1 MSSADEE
8 LELLERVFFRICSG
22 SDENLESSVCKFL
35 TPVLLKIASPHEAVR
50 NKVTELC
57 VHISK
62 RLKSRPLIQLPV
74 EALLEQF
81 MDPSTPSVISNVS
94 VVYLKMGYQRLPPS
108 KQAELIPK
116 IVNALD
122 KKSQEHSDILVMLII
137 SALGHV
143 QWPRDPVMCVNH
155 IAPNEK
161 PKLLLEALLDV
172 LLMPYGWKN
181 QTFEAPPGLSVYA
194 LKRIVSNLDFEK
206 VPLEK
211 VKQSALKCVTS
222 GMYKPEET
230 LCHLVASSADQWSS
244 VSTIA
249 NNELDIFLRS
259 GLDWSNP
266 TMLLPLY
273 QLYLGVPNNNDS
285 DKSRAP
291 ADLRLKLKILP
302 QMAKARGKG
311 IIWPICIKV
320 VFDAL
325 YGETNVN
332 IATKLI
338 SLGLNFCSVMIEQS
352 DAANLRA
359 VARIL
364 LDSGLQ
370 QLVPL
375 LKGSTL
381 QEKIYQIIGQLV
393 LKVPDLVK
401 NDLTLLSRLFNII
414 SQEEDKEVQVV
425 VRETL
430 VSMVTAYSASD
441 LLLAF
446 LATQVKAP
454 SYFTRLVALRYLS
467 TVFPADHMD
476 ARFWILT
483 TTGDVMAEVATQG
496 LKALYGPGFRPGN
509 KWKPI
514 PSQALTLPDF
524 SKMAI
529 VVQDKI
535 EQKKSNPSS
544 RVTVNK
550 LTLPF
555 DVTTYS
561 HVMAYLRLCL
571 LHAAGIELAKD
582 QDYSVIDTAA
592 PIGKYLRK
600 NLIKNSKPDDSIT
613 AYLNMNFELLE
624 AQPGVVPLHCILECC
639 GSTPEVFVP
648 MYVSKMALVKNLL
661 KSSQGEI
668 RELCA
673 MLYAVLLAY
682 GCEQMEFETEFQS
695 LIDILD
701 SGGKDLE
708 HLHGCLLAL
717 GNAIDRCC
725 ISQRIS
731 KDWPLLKKSVFS
743 TLPYLEHSHHMLIG
757 ASSNAIALISHSV
770 LLPLE
775 DVETSQSMKSSSV
788 GRLDV
793 LKKLLAIAK
802 NPSYPFQVVEEAY
815 GAIGYLCLNQEFT
828 YRDFVLNSFIESAKE
843 TKAVDVH
850 ICVGKV
856 LVNCVLGPASLS
868 ARNAWLQTGDEFTP
882 SPTLVNDA
890 NKMID
895 GSLNL
900 LLEKT
905 LPMPHPNSRQAC
917 CIWLFAI
924 LKNCINHEAVKN
936 RLISIQTAFFDLLS
950 ENNDVV
956 QDVAS
961 KGLAMV
967 YESGSEDMRQQLIKM
982 LVDQLTQ
989 GRRTVAQVT
998 QDTEIFEKG
1007 ALGTTPT
1014 GENLST
1020 YRELCSL
1027 ASDLNQPDLIYK
1039 FMHLANHNA
1048 TWTSKMGAA
1057 FGFSTI
1063 AAAAGKQL
1071 GEHKG
1076 KIIPKLYRYQFDP
1089 TPKVQNSMAAIW
1101 QALVPES
1108 TKTVDQYHKEIFQ
1121 DLIQNLTSGQWRVRI
1136 SCCLALSDFL
1146 VTGGKRVFQD
1156 CIDMM
1161 PELWGQLF
1169 RVMDDV
1175 HDGTRQAA
1183 TNTMKTVS
1191 KLCIQCC
1198 ENKDGKSG
1206 ELMLKT
1212 LLPMLLSSINN
1223 QVRAVRAVSIKT
1235 ISLLVKSAGVQ
1246 LKPHLSKLIP
1256 TLLEATSELHES
1268 LFTQNVNDAQTEGLM
1283 DNVGSIV
1290 IKSHF
1295 KLDQIL
1301 YSSNRPSK
1309 AAHLKMYQK
1318 VFYSN
1323 LCVHFI
1329 DGEVL
1334 ADMLPR
1340 LVELLKT
1347 SGNFAS
1353 RVATA
1358 NFLTLLCH
1366 HMTVDKLQ
1374 PHVGKLL
1381 GVLVTGLSDKNR
1393 TVRRTYA
1400 GCIGQL
1406 AKAAKDSSLDKLVV
1420 KLKTI
1425 YLEKEDDNIRQ
1436 AVGLAFHSLVQNH
1449 QEEAKAR
1456 AETILPL
1463 VFFAMHT
1470 KTDKNVAYE
1479 TILYLIFAP
1488 LSDENVWEDM
1498 WLEVS
1503 GGTDGLLKYVDDV
1516 LQLLEDTLQS
1526 SSWPVRA
1533 QSARAMKTIAEK
1545 IGKSIDQ
1552 TKQDRVVD
1560 LLVQALQGRTWDG
1573 KEHILTALAT
1583 FCTNCPTLKDSNKV
1597 ETITRD
1603 VLKECKKSN
1612 LLYRKQA
1619 LITIGVIVE
1628 ALNVDKFE
1636 EIYILVEEILGK
1648 GAEKGD
1654 DSMDDVDDDNKKEHT
1669 ALREAAFETLGKA
1682 WPQNEKTQA
1691 QYREKVIVQCVSC
1704 LQCNTRSVQ
1713 VSIMSSVINYID
1725 KLTLL
1730 SGKGLNDTESKELK
1744 VILSHIMEAL
1754 SYSLSIPKHT
1764 RLRKEALNVMITLGK
1779 RLKDMEWKEDLKKI
1793 GKIFSDLSHDL
1804 TQDNSPEVKTRV
1816 IDIKDFFKNLE

>member
-22 SDENLESSVCKFL
+22 SDDNLESSVCKFL

-50 NKVTELC
+50 SKVTELC

-94 VVYLKMGYQRLPPS
+94 LIYLKMGYQRLPPS

-116 IVNALD
+116 IVSSLD
-122 KKSQEHSDILVMLII
+122 KKSQEHSDILVMLVVG
-137 SALGHV
+137 ALGHV
-143 QWPRDPVMCVNH
+143 QWPRDPAMCVNH

-194 LKRIVSNLDFEK
+194 LKRIVGNLDFEK

-222 GMYKPEET
+222 GMYKPEEI

-259 GLDWSNP
+259 GLDWSNA

-273 QLYLGVPNNNDS
+273 QLYLGVPNSDS

-375 LKGSTL
+375 LKGSPL

-414 SQEEDKEVQVV
+414 SQEEDKQIQVV

-430 VSMVTAYSASD
+430 VSMVSAYSASD

-467 TVFPADHMD
+467 SVFPADHMD

-483 TTGDVMAEVATQG
+483 TTGDVMQEVATQG
-496 LKALYGPGFRPGN
+496 LKALYGPGFRPGT

-524 SKMAI
+524 SKMSI

-535 EQKKSNPSS
+535 DQKKSNPSS

-550 LTLPF
+550 VSLPF
-555 DVTTYS
+555 DVATYT

-571 LHAAGIELAKD
+571 MHAAEIELAKD

-600 NLIKNSKPDDSIT
+600 NLIRDSKPDDSIT

-648 MYVSKMALVKNLL
+648 MYVSKMILVKNLL

-668 RELCA
+668 RELSA
-673 MLYAVLLAY
+673 MLYAVLIAH

-717 GNAIDRCC
+717 GSAIDRCY
-725 ISQRIS
+725 IGQRIT
-731 KDWPLLKKSVFS
+731 KDWPLLKKSVFAA
-743 TLPYLEHSHHMLIG
+743 LPYLEHSHHMLVG
-757 ASSNAIALISHSV
+757 ASCNAIALISHSV

-788 GRLDV
+788 GRMDV

-815 GAIGYLCLNQEFT
+815 GAIGYLCLNQEFS

-856 LVNCVLGPASLS
+856 LVNCVLGPASS
-868 ARNAWLQTGDEFTP
+868 AARNAWLQTSDEFTP
-882 SPTLVNDA
+882 PPALVKDA

-895 GSLNL
+895 DSLNL

-917 CIWLFAI
+917 CIWLFAL
-924 LKNCINHEAVKN
+924 LKNCISQEAVKN

-967 YESGSEDMRQQLIKM
+967 YESGSEEMRQQLIKM

-1108 TKTVDQYHKEIFQ
+1108 TKTVDLYHKEIFQ

-1161 PELWGQLF
+1161 PELWAQLF

-1235 ISLLVKSAGVQ
+1235 ISLLVKSAGVL

-1256 TLLEATSELHES
+1256 TLLETTGELHES
-1268 LFTQNVNDAQTEGLM
+1268 LFTQNVNDSQTEGLM
-1283 DNVGSIV
+1283 DNVGSLV
-1290 IKSHF
+1290 IKSHHSMETVT
-1295 KLDQIL
+1295 K
-1301 YSSNRPSK
+1301 
-1309 AAHLKMYQK
+1309 
-1318 VFYSN
+1318 
-1323 LCVHFI
+1323 CVHFI

-1334 ADMLPR
+1334 SEMLPR

-1366 HMTVDKLQ
+1366 HLTVDKLQ

-1449 QEEAKAR
+1449 QEETKAR

-1470 KTDKNVAYE
+1470 KTDKNAA
-1479 TILYLIFAP
+1479 AP

-1498 WLEVS
+1498 WLEIS

-1533 QSARAMKTIAEK
+1533 QSARAIKTIAEK

-1583 FCTNCPTLKDSNKV
+1583 FCTNSPTLKNSNKV
-1597 ETITRD
+1597 DIITRD

-1612 LLYRKQA
+1612 LAYRKQA

-1648 GAEKGD
+1648 GFEKGE
-1654 DSMDDVDDDNKKEHT
+1654 DSMDDGDDDNKKENT

-1713 VSIMSSVINYID
+1713 VCIMSSVINYID

-1730 SGKGLNDTESKELK
+1730 SGKSLNDNESKELK

-1764 RLRKEALNVMITLGK
+1764 RLRKEALNVMITLVK
-1779 RLKDMEWKEDLKKI
+1779 RLKEMEWKEDLKKI
-1793 GKIFSDLSHDL
+1793 GKIFSDLAFDL